1 MANQKVPKSSNKF
14 FCKACDYTTE
24 RESQFNRHILTDKHK
39 RLTMANEK
47 VPKSSKHL
55 CECGKEYVH
64 ASSLSKHRKVC
75 TISIKE
81 SFLEEKQENTSNDA
95 MLNMFS
101 KMMKENEELRNL
113 MAEQNEKIVDVME
126 NSKPSMTTNNNII
139 NNNQKVNINMF
150 LNNSCK
156 DAINFADFID
166 RIEVSQNDL
175 ENNAHMGFI
184 EGISKIFMDNLKQL
198 SVFERP
204 IHCTDLKREIMYIKD
219 EDKWQKEDDDHKL
232 NSAIQEVSRKSV
244 NALKSWKETN
254 PDYED
259 ADSAFSNKCLAIQ
272 QQSIAGTNR
281 EQYYPKI
288 IKNVAKELIV
298 DKQNVNQDE
307 LDNGQVT
314 NGFIK

>member
-39 RLTMANEK
+39 RLTSANEK
-47 VPKSSKHL
+47 VPKSSKYL

-139 NNNQKVNINMF
+139 NNNQKVSINMF

-219 EDKWQKEDDDHKL
+219 EDKWQKEEDDHKL
-232 NSAIQEVSRKSV
+232 NNAIQEVSRKSV

-307 LDNGQVT
+307 LDNGQIT

>member
-314 NGFIK
+314 NGFVK

>member
-101 KMMKENEELRNL
+101 KMMKENKELRNL

-139 NNNQKVNINMF
+139 NNNQKVN
-150 LNNSCK
+150 
-156 DAINFADFID
+156 
-166 RIEVSQNDL
+166 
-175 ENNAHMGFI
+175 
-184 EGISKIFMDNLKQL
+184 
-198 SVFERP
+198 
-204 IHCTDLKREIMYIKD
+204 
-219 EDKWQKEDDDHKL
+219 
-232 NSAIQEVSRKSV
+232 
-244 NALKSWKETN
+244 
-254 PDYED
+254 
-259 ADSAFSNKCLAIQ
+259 
-272 QQSIAGTNR
+272 
-281 EQYYPKI
+281 
-288 IKNVAKELIV
+288 
-298 DKQNVNQDE
+298 
-307 LDNGQVT
+307 
-314 NGFIK
+314 